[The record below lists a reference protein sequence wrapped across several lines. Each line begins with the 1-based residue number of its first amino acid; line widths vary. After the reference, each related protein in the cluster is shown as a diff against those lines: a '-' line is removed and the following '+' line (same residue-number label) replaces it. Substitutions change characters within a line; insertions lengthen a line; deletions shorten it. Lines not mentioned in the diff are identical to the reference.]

1 MISVRLE
8 SAAAGLIIGNIVIRP
23 VPGAR
28 LVDVAYSDPV
38 PARAQKIANA
48 YAEAFIASSI
58 DKRFEA
64 NSYAKTFL
72 QDQAQQLK
80 LRLEESE
87 KALLDF
93 SEREQIIVVNEKSSI
108 AENNLAA
115 ANATLSTL
123 IAERIKNE
131 QLWKQVENANAIDLP
146 QFLSNA
152 SISALRMQRNTLV
165 TDYQEKLQTFKPA
178 YPVMIEIQNKIK
190 EIDRQLAVEMKSIKA
205 SLKGAYDAS
214 LHQEEE
220 TKKQIAQLREEVL
233 DLQKRS
239 IQYNSLKREVDTN
252 RALYNGLLQKFKE
265 VDIAGGVGTTTS
277 SSSTKPCCQVRPR
290 RPNLS
295 RALLLSFA
303 LGLGAGLR
311 CRLRPRAARRYRV
324 VGRGV
329 GAPRG
334 SHHARHYPQG
344 GGRHDRRGGH
354 RRPALGAV
362 RGLSLALHVVAIY
375 HRKRP
380 AEVAR
385 HYKRRTG

>member
-1 MISVRLE
+1 MPL
-8 SAAAGLIIGNIVIRP
+8 
-23 VPGAR
+23 
-28 LVDVAYSDPV
+28 
-38 PARAQKIANA
+38 
-48 YAEAFIASSI
+48 SI

-146 QFLSNA
+146 QFLSSA

-190 EIDRQLAVEMKSIKA
+190 EIDRQLTVEMKSIKA
-205 SLKGAYDAS
+205 SLKGAYGAS

-265 VDIAGGVGTTTS
+265 VDIAGGVGTTNIFIVDKALLPGAPS
-277 SSSTKPCCQVRPR
+277 S
-290 RPNLS
+290 PNLP

-303 LGLGAGLR
+303 LGLGAAFAAAYVLEQLDDTVSSAEELERLAGLTTLGIIPKVEADTTAEAAIADPR
-311 CRLRPRAARRYRV
+311 SACPRPIARSARRCNSPPKAACRS
-324 VGRGV
+324 RSPLQ
-329 GAPRG
+329 AP
-334 SHHARHYPQG
+334 
-344 GGRHDRRGGH
+344 DRAKANH
-354 RRPALGAV
+354 
-362 RGLSLALHVVAIY
+362 
-375 HRKRP
+375 
-380 AEVAR
+380 
-385 HYKRRTG
+385 